1 MQKLEPA
8 ANYEAAMQRIREL
21 RAQGKTPAMVD
32 IGYELFVEYDDD
44 AATRKTQPDAA

>member
-1 MQKLEPA
+1 
-8 ANYEAAMQRIREL
+8 MQRIREL

-44 AATRKTQPDAA
+44 AAAGKNTKSNTGTAST